1 MRAYLIIL
9 LISFSW
15 SMSDGSRFS
24 KKVEYEYSAYI
35 DLLNIKIGEA
45 SLSVEE
51 SDNIEGVDVYHLNFS
66 VKTSKLGD
74 RIYKIRNKIDVW
86 IDKENLNVVR
96 QEKSV
101 REVRKKKKSITSIQG
116 ELAITNGKKYII
128 NKNTFDPY
136 SLLLTLPEFEIP
148 IETSKK
154 FNIVD
159 AGKVREI
166 ELTNKGFRKVRT
178 PYGTF
183 SAYTLTP
190 SKNDDSILKNKGD
203 MEVSYASIGD
213 NLVPVEILIKL
224 GQGVISLRLKKVRE

>member
-15 SMSDGSRFS
+15 SMSDSSRFS
-24 KKVEYEYSAYI
+24 KKVEYQYSAYI
-35 DLLNIKIGEA
+35 DILNIKIGEA

-51 SDNIEGVDVYHLNFS
+51 SGKIEGRDVYHLNFS

-86 IDKENLNVVR
+86 IDKENLNVVK
-96 QEKSV
+96 QEKIV
-101 REVRKKKKSITSIQG
+101 REARKKKKSITSIQG

-128 NKNTFDPY
+128 KKNTFDPY
-136 SLLLTLPEFEIP
+136 SLLLILPEFEIP
-148 IETSKK
+148 IESSKK

-166 ELTNKGFRKVRT
+166 ELTNEGFRKIRT
-178 PYGTF
+178 PYDTF
-183 SAYTLTP
+183 LAYTLTP
-190 SKNDDSILKNKGD
+190 SKNDDSVLKNKGD
-203 MEVSYASIGD
+203 MEISYALIDD

>member
-24 KKVEYEYSAYI
+24 KKVEYQYSAYI
-35 DLLNIKIGEA
+35 DILNIKIGEA

-51 SDNIEGVDVYHLNFS
+51 SGKIEGRDVYHLNFS

-86 IDKENLNVVR
+86 IDKENLNVVK
-96 QEKSV
+96 QEKIV
-101 REVRKKKKSITSIQG
+101 REARKKKKSITSIQG

-136 SLLLTLPEFEIP
+136 SLLLILPEFEIP

-166 ELTNKGFRKVRT
+166 ELTNEGFRKIRT
-178 PYGTF
+178 PYDTF
-183 SAYTLTP
+183 LAYTLTP
-190 SKNDDSILKNKGD
+190 SKNDDSVLKNKGD
-203 MEVSYASIGD
+203 MEISYALIDD

>member
-15 SMSDGSRFS
+15 SMSDSSRFS

-51 SDNIEGVDVYHLNFS
+51 SDNIEGVDVYHLNFR

-74 RIYKIRNKIDVW
+74 RIYKIRNKFDVW

-116 ELAITNGKKYII
+116 ELAITNGKKYMI
-128 NKNTFDPY
+128 NENTFDPY
-136 SLLLTLPEFEIP
+136 SLLLILPEFEIP
-148 IETSKK
+148 IESSKK

-166 ELTNKGFRKVRT
+166 ELTNKGFRKIRT

-190 SKNDDSILKNKGD
+190 SKSDDSILKNKGD
-203 MEVSYASIGD
+203 MEISYTSIG
-213 NLVPVEILIKL
+213 NNIVPVEILIKL
-224 GQGVISLRLKKVRE
+224 EKGVISLRLKKVRE

>member
-15 SMSDGSRFS
+15 SMSDSSRFS

-51 SDNIEGVDVYHLNFS
+51 SDNIEGVDVYHLNFR

-74 RIYKIRNKIDVW
+74 RIYKIRNKFDVW

-116 ELAITNGKKYII
+116 EMAITNGKKYMI
-128 NKNTFDPY
+128 NENTFDPY
-136 SLLLTLPEFEIP
+136 SLLLILPEFEIP
-148 IETSKK
+148 IESSKK

-166 ELTNKGFRKVRT
+166 ELTNKGFRKIRT

-190 SKNDDSILKNKGD
+190 SKSDDSILKNKGD
-203 MEVSYASIGD
+203 MEISYTSIG
-213 NLVPVEILIKL
+213 NNIVPVEILIKL
-224 GQGVISLRLKKVRE
+224 EKGVISLRLKKVRE

>member
-15 SMSDGSRFS
+15 SMSDDSRFS

-51 SDNIEGVDVYHLNFS
+51 SDNIEGRDVYHLNFS

-116 ELAITNGKKYII
+116 ELATTNDKKYII

-136 SLLLTLPEFEIP
+136 SLLLILPEFEIP
-148 IETSKK
+148 IETSK
-154 FNIVD
+154 N
-159 AGKVREI
+159 
-166 ELTNKGFRKVRT
+166 L
-178 PYGTF
+178 
-183 SAYTLTP
+183 
-190 SKNDDSILKNKGD
+190 ILLMLAK
-203 MEVSYASIGD
+203 
-213 NLVPVEILIKL
+213 
-224 GQGVISLRLKKVRE
+224 

>member
-45 SLSVEE
+45 SLSVEGF
-51 SDNIEGVDVYHLNFS
+51 DNIEGRDVYHLNFS

-128 NKNTFDPY
+128 NENTFDPY
-136 SLLLTLPEFEIP
+136 SLLLILPEFEIP

-166 ELTNKGFRKVRT
+166 ELTNKGFRKIRT

-190 SKNDDSILKNKGD
+190 SKSDDSILKNKGD
-203 MEVSYASIGD
+203 MEISYTSIG
-213 NLVPVEILIKL
+213 NNIVPVEILIKL
-224 GQGVISLRLKKVRE
+224 EKGVISLRLKKVRE

>member
-51 SDNIEGVDVYHLNFS
+51 SDNIEGVDVYHLNFR

-74 RIYKIRNKIDVW
+74 RIYKIRNKFDVW

-116 ELAITNGKKYII
+116 EMAITNGKKYMI
-128 NKNTFDPY
+128 NENTFDPY
-136 SLLLTLPEFEIP
+136 SLLLILPEFEIP
-148 IETSKK
+148 IESSKK

-166 ELTNKGFRKVRT
+166 ELTNKGFRKIRT

-190 SKNDDSILKNKGD
+190 SKSDDSILKNKGD
-203 MEVSYASIGD
+203 MEISYTSIG
-213 NLVPVEILIKL
+213 NNIVPVEILIKL
-224 GQGVISLRLKKVRE
+224 EKGVISLRLKKVRE

>member
-45 SLSVEE
+45 SLSVEGF
-51 SDNIEGVDVYHLNFS
+51 DNIEGRDVYHLNFS

-128 NKNTFDPY
+128 NENTFDPY
-136 SLLLTLPEFEIP
+136 SLLLILPEFEIP

-159 AGKVREI
+159 AGKVRRSE
-166 ELTNKGFRKVRT
+166 ERRVGKECRSRWS
-178 PYGTF
+178 PYH
-183 SAYTLTP
+183 
-190 SKNDDSILKNKGD
+190 
-203 MEVSYASIGD
+203 
-213 NLVPVEILIKL
+213 
-224 GQGVISLRLKKVRE
+224 

>member
-15 SMSDGSRFS
+15 SMSDSSRFS

-51 SDNIEGVDVYHLNFS
+51 SDNIEGVDVYHLNFR

-74 RIYKIRNKIDVW
+74 RIYKIRNKFDVW

-116 ELAITNGKKYII
+116 ETAITNGKKYMI
-128 NKNTFDPY
+128 NENTFDPY
-136 SLLLTLPEFEIP
+136 SLLLILPEFEIP
-148 IETSKK
+148 IESSKK

-166 ELTNKGFRKVRT
+166 ELTNKGFRKIRT

-190 SKNDDSILKNKGD
+190 SKSDDSILKNKGD
-203 MEVSYASIGD
+203 MEISYTSIG
-213 NLVPVEILIKL
+213 NNIVPVEILIKL
-224 GQGVISLRLKKVRE
+224 EKGVISLRLKKVRE

>member
-15 SMSDGSRFS
+15 SMSDDSRFS
-24 KKVEYEYSAYI
+24 KKVKYEYSAYI

-51 SDNIEGVDVYHLNFS
+51 SDNIEGRDVYHLNFS

-101 REVRKKKKSITSIQG
+101 RELRKKKKSITSIQG
-116 ELAITNGKKYII
+116 KLAITNGKKYII
-128 NKNTFDPY
+128 NDNTFDPY

-166 ELTNKGFRKVRT
+166 ELTNEGFRKIRT

-183 SAYTLTP
+183 LAYTLTP

>member
-9 LISFSW
+9 LISFTW
-15 SMSDGSRFS
+15 SMSDSSRFS

-35 DLLNIKIGEA
+35 NLLNIKIGEA

-51 SDNIEGVDVYHLNFS
+51 PGNIGDRDVYHLNFS

-96 QEKSV
+96 QDKSV

-116 ELAITNGKKYII
+116 EFAITNGKKYII
-128 NKNTFDPY
+128 NENTFDPY
-136 SLLLTLPEFEIP
+136 SLLLILPEFEIP

-159 AGKVREI
+159 AGKVKEI
-166 ELTNKGFRKVRT
+166 ELTNEGVNKIRT

-183 SAYTLTP
+183 LAYTLTP
-190 SKNDDSILKNKGD
+190 SKNDDAVLKNKGD
-203 MEVSYASIGD
+203 MEISYASING
-213 NLVPVEILIKL
+213 NLVPIQILIKL

>member
-9 LISFSW
+9 FISLSW
-15 SMSDGSRFS
+15 SMPDINRFS
-24 KKVEYEYSAYI
+24 KVIKYEYSAYI

-45 SLSVEE
+45 SLSVEKT
-51 SDNIEGVDVYHLNFS
+51 DNIGGQDVYHLNFS

-96 QEKSV
+96 QEKSI
-101 REVRKKKKSITSIQG
+101 RELRKKKKSITSIQG
-116 ELAITNGKKYII
+116 ELANTNGKKYII
-128 NKNTFDPY
+128 NENTFDPY
-136 SLLLTLPEFEIP
+136 SLLLILPEFEIP

-159 AGKVREI
+159 AGKVKEI
-166 ELTNKGFRKVRT
+166 ELTNEGVNKIRT

-183 SAYTLTP
+183 LAYTLTP
-190 SKNDDSILKNKGD
+190 SKNDDAVLKNKGD
-203 MEVSYASIGD
+203 MEISYASING
-213 NLVPVEILIKL
+213 NLVPIQILIKL